1 MKKFALLVIL
11 SFSLIMFTG
20 CNFYRKVTFNLDNGD
35 KVEIKLDAND
45 NYSITTELPFHIT
58 KDGST
63 VSVGSFL
70 TLEEYEEYKENI
82 KNNEGYTI
90 IEESDDTILYD
101 YKSEEYNCIMKL
113 PRSNTALLLKNEVSL
128 ESARE
133 VFARLTITTIK
144 ELTR

>member
-1 MKKFALLVIL
+1 MKKFVLLVIL

-20 CNFYRKVTFNLDNGD
+20 CDFYRNVTFNLDNGD

-70 TLEEYEEYKENI
+70 TLEEYEEYKEII